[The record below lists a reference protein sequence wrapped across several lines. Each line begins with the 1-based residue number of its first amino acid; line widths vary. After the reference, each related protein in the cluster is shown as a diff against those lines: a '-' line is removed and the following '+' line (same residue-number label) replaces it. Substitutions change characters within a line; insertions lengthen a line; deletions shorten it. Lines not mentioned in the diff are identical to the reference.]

1 MNTAFFSA
9 RRDERPFYQNAAHAI
24 TFFETSLNAATAKL
38 AAGFPAVCLFVND
51 DANAAA
57 LEVVASGGTKFVAL
71 RSAGFNHV
79 DLTAAARYGL
89 TVGRVPAYSP
99 YAVAEH
105 AVALILALNRK
116 LVRANS
122 RVHENN
128 FLLDGLMG
136 FDLHGRTVGLAGTGQ
151 IGGVLAGIMKGFGCQ
166 VLAYDPQPNLNLP
179 VEYVDWE
186 QLLRRSDIVSL
197 HCPLTPA
204 THHLINDQALRT
216 MKPGAMLI
224 NTSRGGLVDAAAAIQ
239 ALKSGHLGYLGL
251 DVYEEEAGMFFAD
264 LSGVVP
270 QDDVFAR
277 LLSFPNVLITGHQA
291 FYTRQALENIAA
303 TTLQNLT
310 DFETTGSCS
319 HLVKYK

>member
-57 LEVVASGGTKFVAL
+57 LEVVASGGTKFIAL

-151 IGGVLAGIMKGFGCQ
+151 IGGVLAGIMRGFGCQ

>member
-9 RRDERPFYQNAAHAI
+9 RRDERPFYQNAAHAL

-79 DLTAAARYGL
+79 DLTAAARYGIA
-89 TVGRVPAYSP
+89 VARVPAYSP

-105 AVALILALNRK
+105 AVALMLALNRK
-116 LVRANS
+116 LVRANA

-151 IGGVLAGIMKGFGCQ
+151 IGGVLAGIMRGFGCQ

-204 THHLINDQALRT
+204 THHLINDEALRT

>member
-1 MNTAFFSA
+1 MKTAFFSA

-24 TFFETSLNAATAKL
+24 TFFETSLNAATARL

-51 DANAAA
+51 DANAET

-79 DLTAAARYGL
+79 DLAAAARHGIA
-89 TVGRVPAYSP
+89 VARVPAYSP

-105 AVALILALNRK
+105 AVALMLALNRR
-116 LVRANS
+116 LVRANA

-151 IGGVLAGIMKGFGCQ
+151 IGGVLAGIMRGFGCQ
-166 VLAYDPQPNLNLP
+166 VLAYDPQPNLDLP
-179 VEYVDWE
+179 VEYVEWE

-204 THHLINDQALRT
+204 THHLINDEALRS

-239 ALKSGHLGYLGL
+239 GLKSGHLGYLGL

-310 DFETTGSCS
+310 DLENTGSCS

>member
-1 MNTAFFSA
+1 M
-9 RRDERPFYQNAAHAI
+9 
-24 TFFETSLNAATAKL
+24 
-38 AAGFPAVCLFVND
+38 
-51 DANAAA
+51 
-57 LEVVASGGTKFVAL
+57 
-71 RSAGFNHV
+71 
-79 DLTAAARYGL
+79 
-89 TVGRVPAYSP
+89 GRVPAYSP